1 MLPIGHAPW
10 WKPGFRRGHLTSD
23 DALTLF
29 ERLDARFF
37 IPYHW
42 GTFNHVTSGAYD
54 AMRRLETRLGDH
66 SRAEDVRVIEP
77 GSSFELPLIG
87 T

>member
-1 MLPIGHAPW
+1 M
-10 WKPGFRRGHLTSD
+10 
-23 DALTLF
+23 
-29 ERLDARFF
+29 
-37 IPYHW
+37 
-42 GTFNHVTSGAYD
+42 TSGAYD
-54 AMRRLETRLGDH
+54 AMRRLEARLGDH